1 MNTWRKSRTLFKQE
15 LHMILYYGTQD
26 GGAKPL
32 RGRDFPVL
40 KETCMLLEKSEPC
53 RL

>member
-1 MNTWRKSRTLFKQE
+1 MNTWRKSKALFKQE
-15 LHMILYYGTQD
+15 LHVILYYRAQEGGT
-26 GGAKPL
+26 KLL

-40 KETCMLLEKSEPC
+40 KETCMLLEMSEPC